1 MKIKEIT
8 QRIYDHTQK
17 MHQEL
22 ADTGAPVAQC
32 GFQVLTS
39 PPLFGS
45 DLFVLSSNPGFS
57 RLVREQERSV
67 RFPSSWPPHL
77 TYLDRVSPFARK
89 LMTLFDHSKVREHLS
104 MDNIDAG
111 FGLFA
116 RSRSIRLKRGVP
128 TDETWEA
135 DEEYENIRR
144 KYEKFSFE
152 QIESYLRAAR
162 PKRIFCVGLDVGK
175 KLCPEVSHQYL
186 FNHQHGAQLLSL
198 RFNYGDFENI
208 PVMAVP
214 HLSGYPP
221 MASNM
226 LLDEHLAPQLAK
238 FLSSSSAG
246 EKPEREQISSSN
258 ESYQTNNIS
267 AVDSEYAQKPSID
280 KITMKC
286 IEIIREVASTKD
298 QFEKEKYLI
307 EVEKEVQKLIS
318 NST

>member
-8 QRIYDHTQK
+8 QRIYDQTQK
-17 MHQEL
+17 MHQEF
-22 ADTGAPVAQC
+22 ADSGAPVAQC

-67 RFPSSWPPHL
+67 RFPSSWPPYL

-89 LMTLFDHSKVREHLS
+89 LMTLFDHSKVRDHLS
-104 MDNIDAG
+104 IDNIDAG

-116 RSRSIRLKRGVP
+116 RSRSIKAKRGVP

-135 DEEYENIRR
+135 ADEYESIRQE
-144 KYEKFSFE
+144 YEKFSFE
-152 QIESYLRAAR
+152 HIESYLRAAR

-198 RFNYGDFENI
+198 RFTYGDFESI

-221 MASNM
+221 MASNN

-238 FLSSSSAG
+238 FLSDRSAG
-246 EKPEREQISSSN
+246 EKPELEQTSSSN
-258 ESYQTNNIS
+258 ESHQINEIS
-267 AVDSEYAQKPSID
+267 ALDREFTRKSPID
-280 KITMKC
+280 KITLKC
-286 IEIIREVASTKD
+286 LEIIQEVAATKNKS
-298 QFEKEKYLI
+298 EKEKYFI

-318 NST
+318 DST